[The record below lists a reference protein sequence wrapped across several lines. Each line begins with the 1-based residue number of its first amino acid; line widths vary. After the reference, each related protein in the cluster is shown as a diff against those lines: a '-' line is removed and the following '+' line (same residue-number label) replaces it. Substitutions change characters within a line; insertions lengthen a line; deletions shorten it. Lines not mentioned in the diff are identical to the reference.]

1 MIRFAGKAV
10 LVTGAASGIGRATAA
25 RLAAEGASTALADL
39 DLAGAQAAATALAAA
54 HGSVALAF
62 GYNAADPAQCMKL
75 VADAVAALGRLDVL
89 VNNAGIMLWDRTHEC
104 DPARWGKVLD
114 VNLNAAFHVTRA
126 ALPFLLETKGNIV
139 NISSAA
145 GLQGVP
151 YAAAYCASKAGLLG
165 FTRALAV
172 EYADAGLRVNAI
184 CPGAVDTPLIRAN
197 APIPDW
203 ANLQKIS
210 RLAPKT
216 GKLSDAKEIAAAVAY
231 LASADACNITGIAL
245 PVDGG
250 QTAG

>member
-1 MIRFAGKAV
+1 MTRFAGKTA

-25 RLAAEGASTALADL
+25 RLAAEGASVALGDL
-39 DLAGAQAAATALAAA
+39 DLAGAREAAASLAAA
-54 HGSVALAF
+54 HGVQTVAF
-62 GYNAADPAQCMKL
+62 GYDAADPAQCTKL
-75 VADAVAALGRLDVL
+75 VEDALAALGRLDVL
-89 VNNAGIMLWDRTHEC
+89 VNNAGIMLWARTHEC

-114 VNLNAAFHVTRA
+114 INLNAAFHVTRA
-126 ALPFLLETKGNIV
+126 ALPALLESKGNIV

-165 FTRALAV
+165 LTRALAV

-184 CPGAVDTPLIRAN
+184 CPGAVDTPLIRIA

-203 ANLQKIS
+203 ADLRKFS
-210 RLAPKT
+210 GMMPKT
-216 GKLSDAKEIAAAVAY
+216 GQASSPDEIAAAVAY
-231 LASADACNITGIAL
+231 LASADACSVTGIAL